1 MDKEDNLFEDQ
12 IEEIEEDDLLNISLD
27 DLSTDEIEE
36 AVDEE
41 PDEDIIELMDLLEK
55 GDDSL
60 LGIDDDIDTVSED
73 KMSFDETVE
82 TPDIDTASLSDIEPD
97 EILSDSDLSD
107 LDEDLESEQSTEEFD
122 QLLTEDSMDIQDI
135 GTGDADTVG
144 DELEGLLGETEP
156 ESGSDDAETLS
167 DEAEN
172 LNLEMEDFS
181 DLDAVLDEEG
191 LLDDGISDV
200 LADENNQ
207 DGLFEDIDLEND
219 SEDEVIEVDDEILGS
234 SDNEFEKTIVSSED
248 DVFGEESLWE
258 MDDQDQ
264 MRSNELES
272 EDIDGEIALDENQ
285 LEAVDDILPDDES
298 VDKLFPDE
306 GLQDEEEIEEE
317 SLSVDIPDMF
327 SSEDDQIEITDKGTE
342 TQINA
347 ETDVE
352 ETSVPDDSGP
362 KMDIPAAVPP
372 QLLISEEKIEE
383 IVRSVVGEVVERI
396 AREVFTE
403 VAEKVITRAID
414 SLKESLE

>member
-12 IEEIEEDDLLNISLD
+12 IEEDDLLNISLD

-60 LGIDDDIDTVSED
+60 LGIDDIDTVSED
-73 KMSFDETVE
+73 KMSFDDTAE
-82 TPDIDTASLSDIEPD
+82 TPDIDTASLPDIEPD
-97 EILSDSDLSD
+97 EILSDSGLSD
-107 LDEDLESEQSTEEFD
+107 LGEDLESEQSTEEFD

-135 GTGDADTVG
+135 GTGDAGTVG
-144 DELEGLLGETEP
+144 DVLEGLLGETEP

-167 DEAEN
+167 DEAED

-200 LADENNQ
+200 SADENNQ
-207 DGLFEDIDLEND
+207 DSLFEDIDLEND

-248 DVFGEESLWE
+248 NVSGEESLWG

-285 LEAVDDILPDDES
+285 LEAIDDILPDDES
-298 VDKLFPDE
+298 VDELFSDE
-306 GLQDEEEIEEE
+306 GLQDEEDIEDE

-327 SSEDDQIEITDKGTE
+327 SSEEDQIEITDEGTE
-342 TQINA
+342 TEIYA
-347 ETDVE
+347 EADVR
-352 ETSVPDDSGP
+352 ETSVPDDPGL
-362 KMDIPAAVPP
+362 KMDISAAVSP
-372 QLLISEEKIEE
+372 QPLISEEKIEE

-403 VAEKVITRAID
+403 VAEKVITQAID

>member
-12 IEEIEEDDLLNISLD
+12 IEEDDLLNISLD

-60 LGIDDDIDTVSED
+60 LGIDDIDTVSED
-73 KMSFDETVE
+73 KMSFDDTAE
-82 TPDIDTASLSDIEPD
+82 TPDIDTASLPDIEPD
-97 EILSDSDLSD
+97 EILSDSGLSD
-107 LDEDLESEQSTEEFD
+107 LGEDLESEQSTEEFD

-135 GTGDADTVG
+135 GTGDAGTVG

-167 DEAEN
+167 DEAED

-200 LADENNQ
+200 SADENNQ
-207 DGLFEDIDLEND
+207 DSLFEDIDLEND

-248 DVFGEESLWE
+248 NVSGEESLWG

-285 LEAVDDILPDDES
+285 LEAIDDILPDDES
-298 VDKLFPDE
+298 VDELFSDE
-306 GLQDEEEIEEE
+306 GLQDEEDIEDE

-327 SSEDDQIEITDKGTE
+327 SSEEDQIEITDEGTE
-342 TQINA
+342 TEIYA
-347 ETDVE
+347 EADVR
-352 ETSVPDDSGP
+352 ETSVPDDPGL
-362 KMDIPAAVPP
+362 KMDISAAVSP
-372 QLLISEEKIEE
+372 QPLISEEKIEE

-403 VAEKVITRAID
+403 VAEKVITQAID